1 MWQADNEARIA
12 YRERSD
18 ATRRLS
24 RREFTRMAGLAAGG
38 LVMPHVPQAQAN
50 EDAIAGPFRR
60 YAELLKTLKQRGHEL
75 RVLGYAPDRSPVV
88 AVRSGGE
95 KEPAI
100 FIGAGSHSTEHAG
113 VVAALELIDRLETH
127 HQLFVIPC
135 RDPVG
140 LNGYAYALRL
150 SLGEV
155 PPIESVEEAEAL
167 LREKGEVLYDEDE
180 TLIALLG
187 ERGYANRGLY
197 RRVETGAPFLEA
209 LKGRRIYFP
218 SRSTEMPG
226 AAPLERAYTLVVTP
240 EGEVL
245 HLNRF
250 HDTAWA
256 PVEVRC
262 TRQLMAEVQPGLVF
276 DLHEYGGD
284 AFWLSARH
292 QRNEA
297 DEAWELRMAEAAVGA
312 VADSGTRMPAEDYLP
327 GSFFRKIRRGAYWL
341 EPQERGEG
349 LNLADYAAARFG
361 PGFTIETGMRQP
373 FEHRVRL
380 HLLAVQTA
388 VHTFQQRYA

>member
-1 MWQADNEARIA
+1 MNRNRNDGWG
-12 YRERSD
+12 
-18 ATRRLS
+18 RLS
-24 RREFTRMAGLAAGG
+24 RREFTRIAGCAAGG
-38 LVMPHVPQAQAN
+38 VSLARVVEAAID
-50 EDAIAGPFRR
+50 EDAIMEPFRR
-60 YAELLKTLKQRGHEL
+60 YADLLKTLENRGQEY

-88 AVRSGGE
+88 AVRGGGK

-113 VVAALELIDRLETH
+113 VVAAVELIDRLETD
-127 HQLFVIPC
+127 HQVYVIPC
-135 RDPVG
+135 RDPIG
-140 LNGYAYALRL
+140 LNGYAYALSL

-155 PPIESVEEAEAL
+155 PDVQSVGEVEAL

-180 TLIALLG
+180 TLLALIG
-187 ERGYANRGLY
+187 ERGYSNRGLY
-197 RRVETGAPFLEA
+197 RRFEKGAAFLEP

-226 AAPLERAYTLVVTP
+226 AAPLERAYTLVATP
-240 EGEVL
+240 EGEIL

-250 HDTAWA
+250 HDTPWA

-262 TRQLMAEVQPGLVF
+262 TRRLMAEVQPRLVF

-292 QRNEA
+292 QRTDE
-297 DEAWELRMAEAAVGA
+297 DEAWELRMAEAAAGAAVG
-312 VADSGTRMPAEDYLP
+312 SGARIAPEGYSP

-349 LNLADYAAARFG
+349 LNLADFAAARFG
-361 PGFTIETGMRQP
+361 PGFTIETGMKQP

-380 HLLAVQTA
+380 HMLVVQAAVR
-388 VHTFQQRYA
+388 TFEQRYA